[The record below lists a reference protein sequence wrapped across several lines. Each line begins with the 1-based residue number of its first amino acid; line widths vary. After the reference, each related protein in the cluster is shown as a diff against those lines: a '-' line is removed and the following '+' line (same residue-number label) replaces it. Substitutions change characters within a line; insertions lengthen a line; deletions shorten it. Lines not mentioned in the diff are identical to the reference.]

1 MELRHIEFFIACV
14 ENGSLGKAAEKL
26 YTSQP
31 NVSKTIKEFEK
42 ELGERVFD
50 RTTKGIRLT
59 DYGKTVYE
67 HSVNA
72 IKNIN
77 LIRKSENKKRKNV
90 LKISTYQS
98 HIISHLLTNLY
109 KETEGLEIEYFH
121 GNIEEITDNV
131 SHGISD
137 LGILYVSKKQLSA
150 LRHIL
155 SHKNLSFTEIAK
167 RKACIFVG
175 KHSPFYNRDKITPD
189 ELKEISFI
197 MGMSDFFSIEHNFEE
212 VNLGPYS
219 KERLKSS
226 VYTNSEHLT
235 TDMLME
241 TDLVVMGIDVVNSN
255 YIHAETKTLPI
266 EGEDSNLILGYVK
279 GNKTELSDTEIK
291 VINMLK
297 DVLEE
302 KP

>member
-1 MELRHIEFFIACV
+1 MPRARSSSTRRLARSNCFSVLGWEPVSGSDCV
-14 ENGSLGKAAEKL
+14 S
-26 YTSQP
+26 
-31 NVSKTIKEFEK
+31 IF
-42 ELGERVFD
+42 
-50 RTTKGIRLT
+50 
-59 DYGKTVYE
+59 
-67 HSVNA
+67 
-72 IKNIN
+72 
-77 LIRKSENKKRKNV
+77 
-90 LKISTYQS
+90 TY
-98 HIISHLLTNLY
+98 
-109 KETEGLEIEYFH
+109 F
-121 GNIEEITDNV
+121 
-131 SHGISD
+131 
-137 LGILYVSKKQLSA
+137 
-150 LRHIL
+150 
-155 SHKNLSFTEIAK
+155 KNLSFTEIAK

-241 TDLVVMGIDVVNSN
+241 TDLVVMGIDVVHSN